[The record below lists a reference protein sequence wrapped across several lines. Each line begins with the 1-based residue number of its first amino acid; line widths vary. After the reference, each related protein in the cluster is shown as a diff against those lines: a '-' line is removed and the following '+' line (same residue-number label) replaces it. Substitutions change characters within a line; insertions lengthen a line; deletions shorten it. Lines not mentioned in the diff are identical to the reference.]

1 MLGEQRFAGRL
12 RGGLVL
18 LYHRVTTLA
27 ADPQL
32 LAVSPDRFR
41 AHMELLR
48 SAYVPMPLAE
58 LARRSRHGTAP
69 RHAVAVTFD
78 DGYADNLHEAEP
90 ILREVG
96 IPATIFVATGHVASG
111 REFWWDELE
120 RLILIDSTRPAELV
134 VEHRGEERHYATGTV
149 EQRRAAYD
157 ALHPWLRFGPL
168 ERREDV
174 LAQLRRWADEPEG
187 GRHRTSHRPLTLD
200 ELRELAA
207 SPVIKV
213 APHTRRHPA
222 LAYQPVDVQRNE
234 IAGSA
239 RDLEEWLGE
248 RAPVFSYPFGG
259 PGADYDY
266 ETVAAVRHAGFRLAV
281 ANFPARV
288 TPLSSRFAI
297 PRHLVRNWD
306 GSEFERWLGLRAAR

>member
-1 MLGEQRFAGRL
+1 MLGEQRFGARL

-18 LYHRVTTLA
+18 LYHRVATLA

-32 LAVSPDRFR
+32 LAVTPGRFR
-41 AHMELLR
+41 AQMELLR
-48 SAYVPMPLAE
+48 SEYVPMPLVE
-58 LARRSRHGTAP
+58 LARRSRHGVVP
-69 RHAVAVTFD
+69 RGAVAVTFD

-90 ILREVG
+90 ILRELG

-120 RLILIDSTRPAELV
+120 RLMLLDDERPAELSV
-134 VEHRGEERHYATGTV
+134 SHGGEEQRHATASP
-149 EQRRAAYD
+149 EQRGAAYE

-174 LAQLRRWADEPEG
+174 LAQIRRWAGEPDG
-187 GRHRTSHRPLTLD
+187 GRHRDSHRPLTVE

-207 SPVIKV
+207 SPVIEV

-222 LAYQPVDVQRNE
+222 LAHQSLEVQRDE
-234 IAGSA
+234 IRGSA
-239 RDLEEWLGE
+239 AELEGWVGH
-248 RAPVFSYPFGG
+248 RAAVFSYPFGG
-259 PGADYDY
+259 PGADYDN
-266 ETVAAVRHAGFRLAV
+266 ETVAAVRDAGFRLAV

-306 GSEFERWLGLRAAR
+306 GSEFERWLAAQATR